1 MGSVNKVILVGN
13 LGADPELKYTPTSRP
28 LCNLRIATTEV
39 YKDKS
44 GQRQEKTEW
53 HRVTVWGDQAEN
65 CNKYL
70 AKGRS
75 VYIEGRLQTRSYD
88 KDGQKHYATDV
99 VADRVVFLGSGG
111 GGGGEGGRG
120 GGRRWRWRWRG
131 WRTPRRR
138 IFEGFRSSRRCGH
151 RRAARVRRRYPVLS
165 RPPGKPRSSPVP
177 QGILGGS
184 GRAMALLQPA
194 YRSAEIDDRIH
205 AGGSSA
211 RCGIG
216 PPGADPCSGL
226 GREPE

>member
-111 GGGGEGGRG
+111 GGGEGGRG
-120 GGRRWRWRWRG
+120 AAVAVVAAVAAVADAKAADLRG
-131 WRTPRRR
+131 IPVLPTMRTPARRPR
-138 IFEGFRSSRRCGH
+138 PTTIFRSE
-151 RRAARVRRRYPVLS
+151 PT
-165 RPPGKPRSSPVP
+165 
-177 QGILGGS
+177 
-184 GRAMALLQPA
+184 
-194 YRSAEIDDRIH
+194 
-205 AGGSSA
+205 AG
-211 RCGIG
+211 
-216 PPGADPCSGL
+216 
-226 GREPE
+226 